1 MLLAIGRARFQVEDM
16 MLRVTTLALLCA
28 LVLAPFPSAAEDARG
43 LTVVEL
49 FTSQGCSSCPP
60 ADAFLGELAE
70 REGVLALSF
79 HVDYWDYIGWKDIF
93 ADSAY
98 TRRQREYAK
107 NLGLRYVYTPQMV
120 IQGSVHVT
128 GSDRSAVIER
138 IEHFKGTKQVPVTLR
153 HETSGRLV
161 VSIAAAPEP
170 AEAAVWMVVYD
181 DAHATEV
188 RRGENRGRTLVDR
201 NVVRGLHR
209 IGTWTGEA
217 LNLRVGLSGL
227 TADPGDGCAVLL
239 QSIATGQ
246 VLGAAKLALD
256 KSG

>member
-1 MLLAIGRARFQVEDM
+1 MRLS
-16 MLRVTTLALLCA
+16 VTTLALLCA
-28 LVLAPFPSAAEDARG
+28 LALAPFPSAAGDARG

-70 REGVLALSF
+70 KEGLLALSF

-93 ADSAY
+93 ADPAF
-98 TRRQREYAK
+98 TRRQREYAS

-128 GSDRSAVIER
+128 GSDRPAVFER
-138 IEHFKGTKQVPVTLR
+138 IERFKSTDRVPVTLGR
-153 HETSGRLV
+153 DASGRLA
-161 VSIAAAPEP
+161 VSIAQASEQT
-170 AEAAVWMVVYD
+170 EAAVWMVVYD
-181 DAHATEV
+181 DAHATKV
-188 RRGENRGRTLVDR
+188 RRGENRGRTLIDR
-201 NVVRGLHR
+201 NVVRGLRR
-209 IGTWTGEA
+209 IGTWTGKAMSLKVE
-217 LNLRVGLSGL
+217 LSGI
-227 TADPGDGCAVLL
+227 TMDPGDGCAVIL
-239 QSIATGQ
+239 QSIATGH